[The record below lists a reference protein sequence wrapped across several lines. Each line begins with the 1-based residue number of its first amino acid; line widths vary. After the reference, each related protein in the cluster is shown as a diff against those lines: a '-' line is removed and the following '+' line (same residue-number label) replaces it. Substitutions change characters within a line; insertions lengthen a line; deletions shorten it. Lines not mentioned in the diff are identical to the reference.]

1 MSTLQSVEGGRDW
14 EKKSRS
20 PRMRKQGNATP
31 LCQKKCDRKVLLWR
45 TGKLSL
51 GNKGEELQSLGFT

>member
-1 MSTLQSVEGGRDW
+1 
-14 EKKSRS
+14 
-20 PRMRKQGNATP
+20 MRKQGNTTP

-51 GNKGEELQSLGFT
+51 GDKGEELQSLGFT